1 MNHTFIPSLNYIKRK
16 WYLIN
21 ATNKTL
27 GRLSAEISILLQ
39 GKNKINFHPS
49 IDVGDYVIITHA
61 ENIVVTGNK
70 KKQKIYKRH
79 SGRPGGMKTETLQ
92 MLQNRIPER
101 ILEKSIKGMLPKT
114 ILGRKMYTR
123 LKIFQGDTN
132 KHQAQ
137 KKEITNFNN

>member
-137 KKEITNFNN
+137 KK